1 MWLRAGQQ
9 VLFVRK
15 LNTEPQRKK
24 ALYLHARF
32 DTILEPNAVFPME
45 FLLNDNFYKKVHW
58 TSQTSGMSVPD
69 AVAGKLEKDWAKF
82 INQPVP
88 FRKVDYADEI
98 DGVKS
103 IYETATKQVEVNIYE
118 RNAEARAIC
127 NKEIWRKLYSL
138 RFWFW

>member
-1 MWLRAGQQ
+1 
-9 VLFVRK
+9 
-15 LNTEPQRKK
+15 
-24 ALYLHARF
+24 
-32 DTILEPNAVFPME
+32 
-45 FLLNDNFYKKVHW
+45 
-58 TSQTSGMSVPD
+58 MSVPD